1 MKGIIKKGSKTEERL
16 NSVIADLQRR
26 MNTGDLRELTI
37 AEYQVITLIGKTLV
51 EKCVAS
57 TVLKNVADYYKSFGF
72 MVTED
77 FDQIHYVIVA

>member
-1 MKGIIKKGSKTEERL
+1 MKGIIKKGSRTEERL

-26 MNTGDLRELTI
+26 MNTGGLTI

-57 TVLKNVADYYKSFGF
+57 TVIKNVADYYKSFGF

-77 FDQIHYVIVA
+77 FDHIHYVIVA